1 MRHIRGVPAPTGV
14 RGRNLSPSSPCHLE
28 WDLFSLAAS
37 QAKDWKLRARRR
49 KVPSNSPVF
58 LRIARLP
65 RKISVR
71 VSVSAHTRRTMPVR
85 CFREEVTSVVSWERE
100 INEMDLPGL
109 PRHAPENFGFAGTWS
124 GSPQQIPIPLCEC
137 GAAQWAVD
145 KPDGLHTV
153 SARFTC
159 DGYGRVLELRAAPVG
174 NRGLVFQL
182 GDWSQLRFRSVLPP
196 IDNDML

>member
-1 MRHIRGVPAPTGV
+1 
-14 RGRNLSPSSPCHLE
+14 
-28 WDLFSLAAS
+28 
-37 QAKDWKLRARRR
+37 
-49 KVPSNSPVF
+49 
-58 LRIARLP
+58 
-65 RKISVR
+65 
-71 VSVSAHTRRTMPVR
+71 MPVR

-100 INEMDLPGL
+100 INEMDLPEL

-174 NRGLVFQL
+174 NKGLVFQL

-196 IDNDML
+196 VDNDML